1 MCTPRCQRTQI
12 AWAREFFFY
21 VLSYRYLLLC
31 YNNHVAAEFK

>member
-12 AWAREFFFY
+12 AWAREFLI